1 MAEMMLYIF
10 LAGFLGG
17 IIRGLVGI
25 TKYIT
30 GTPSKKRTVRKDW
43 MVLSLLS
50 SGGLGLMAGVFIAE
64 DIKFAL
70 VAGYAGTDFLENLFK
85 IKMKKIDWD

>member
-1 MAEMMLYIF
+1 MAEMLLYIF

-17 IIRGLVGI
+17 IIRGIVGI

-30 GTPSKKRTVRKDW
+30 ATPSKKRKVRKDW
-43 MVLSLLS
+43 MILSLLS

-85 IKMKKIDWD
+85 IKMKKVNWD